1 MGWSSRQAF
10 EPDVIFEAVIA
21 DGVIRPAY
29 TDDDGVLWIEDEDLW
44 VVVDGAIVD
53 GVIHDAHVDD
63 DGRIWIDMDD
73 D

>member
-1 MGWSSRQAF
+1 MGWFSREF
-10 EPDVIFEAVIA
+10 VPDVVFEAVIA

-29 TDDDGVLWIEDEDLW
+29 TDDDGVLWIEDDDEDLW

-53 GVIHDAHVDD
+53 GVIYDAHVDD

-73 D
+73 